1 MVDMKKT
8 WCKDSK
14 PREENTLFDAVD
26 NGESLNLTFKH
37 RKENERERLV
47 DRQPL
52 GQETEGGGDTGTVK
66 AKEGKQKGEQR

>member
-8 WCKDSK
+8 WRKDSK
-14 PREENTLFDAVD
+14 PREENISFDAAD

-52 GQETEGGGDTGTVK
+52 GQEMERGGDTGTMK
-66 AKEGKQKGEQR
+66 AKGGKQKGEQR